1 MFILYKL
8 KQMADL
14 LNIKKDFPV
23 LNNNPDLVYLDT
35 GATAL
40 KPKCVIDKINEYYD
54 KYGVNVNRGVYEL
67 SYEATTEYEE
77 TRTLTAKFLNARE
90 KEIVFTKGAS
100 NGLNMVALGF
110 GMDYIQEGDE
120 IITTELEHHSNVLP
134 WMNVAK
140 KKNATLKYIELDSTG
155 RITVE
160 AFKKTI
166 TEKSKV
172 LAITYVSNVMG
183 YITPIKEI
191 IKIAHEHNII
201 VVVDAAQAVPHMKVD
216 VQDLD
221 CDFLAFSAHKM
232 FGPTGFGILFGKYKY
247 LKKMSPIEY
256 GGDMIDVV
264 EKYEATTKD
273 APYKFETGT
282 PPIAEAIAFKEAIKY
297 IESIGY
303 DRIHE
308 HEQILLNYA
317 REKLSKVEGITI
329 YNPTAE
335 TAIITFNINK
345 AHPHDAAT
353 IFDEYHVALRA
364 GHHCAQLI
372 TKWLD
377 CVATLRA
384 CIYVYNDYH
393 DIDVFVEA
401 VKAAVKYFEEW

>member
-1 MFILYKL
+1 
-8 KQMADL
+8 MADL

-247 LKKMSPIEY
+247 LKRMSPIEY

>member
-1 MFILYKL
+1 
-8 KQMADL
+8 MADL

-308 HEQILLNYA
+308 HEQVLLNYA

>member
-1 MFILYKL
+1 
-8 KQMADL
+8 MADL

-353 IFDEYHVALRA
+353 IFDEYHVGLRA

>member
-1 MFILYKL
+1 
-8 KQMADL
+8 MADL

-160 AFKKTI
+160 ENKKTI

>member
-1 MFILYKL
+1 
-8 KQMADL
+8 MADL

-216 VQDLD
+216 AQDLD

>member
-1 MFILYKL
+1 
-8 KQMADL
+8 MADL

-335 TAIITFNINK
+335 TSIITFNINK

>member
-1 MFILYKL
+1 
-8 KQMADL
+8 MADL

-120 IITTELEHHSNVLP
+120 IITTELEHHSNLLP

>member
-1 MFILYKL
+1 
-8 KQMADL
+8 MADL

-201 VVVDAAQAVPHMKVD
+201 VVVDAAQTVPHMKVD

>member
-1 MFILYKL
+1 
-8 KQMADL
+8 MADL

-191 IKIAHEHNII
+191 IKIAHKHNII

>member
-1 MFILYKL
+1 
-8 KQMADL
+8 MADL

-384 CIYVYNDYH
+384 CIYVYNDYY

>member
-1 MFILYKL
+1 
-8 KQMADL
+8 MAYL

>member
-1 MFILYKL
+1 
-8 KQMADL
+8 MADL

-372 TKWLD
+372 TKWLG

>member
-1 MFILYKL
+1 
-8 KQMADL
+8 MADL

-77 TRTLTAKFLNARE
+77 TRTLTAKVLNARE

>member
-1 MFILYKL
+1 
-8 KQMADL
+8 MADL

-247 LKKMSPIEY
+247 LKKLSPIEY

>member
-1 MFILYKL
+1 
-8 KQMADL
+8 MADL

-120 IITTELEHHSNVLP
+120 IITSELEHHSNVIP
-134 WMNVAK
+134 WQNVAK
-140 KKNATLKYIELDSTG
+140 KKKAVLKFIELDSTG

-160 AFKKTI
+160 AFKKVLTNK
-166 TEKSKV
+166 TKV
-172 LAITYVSNVMG
+172 VAITYVSNVMG

-191 IKIAHEHNII
+191 IKLAHSVGAI
-201 VVVDAAQAVPHMKVD
+201 VVVDAAQAVPHMPID
-216 VQDLD
+216 VKELD
-221 CDFLAFSAHKM
+221 ADFLAFSAHKM
-232 FGPTGFGILFGKYKY
+232 LGPTGFGILYGKYD
-247 LKKMSPIEY
+247 LLQAMNPIEF
-256 GGDMIDVV
+256 GGDMNDNVDL
-264 EKYEATTKD
+264 YESHYKD
-273 APYKFETGT
+273 APFKFETGT

-297 IESIGY
+297 IENIGFEQ
-303 DRIHE
+303 IQKNE
-308 HEQILLNYA
+308 HELTRYVVDELLKIDN
-317 REKLSKVEGITI
+317 VIV
-329 YNPTAE
+329 YNPTVE
-335 TAIITFNINK
+335 TGTIAFNIKNV
-345 AHPHDAAT
+345 HPHDAAT
-353 IFDEYHVALRA
+353 YFDQENIALRA

-372 TKWLD
+372 TKWLE
-377 CVATLRA
+377 CVGTLRA
-384 CIYVYNDYH
+384 CFYIYNDME
-393 DIDVFVEA
+393 DAKKFVSA
-401 VKAAVKYFEEW
+401 VKGAAEYFKEW

>member
-1 MFILYKL
+1 
-8 KQMADL
+8 MADL

-155 RITVE
+155 RITIE

-345 AHPHDAAT
+345 AHPRDAAT

>member
-1 MFILYKL
+1 
-8 KQMADL
+8 MADL

-110 GMDYIQEGDE
+110 GMDYVQEGDE

>member
-1 MFILYKL
+1 
-8 KQMADL
+8 MADL

-166 TEKSKV
+166 TEKIKV

>member
-1 MFILYKL
+1 
-8 KQMADL
+8 MADL

-160 AFKKTI
+160 ALKKTI

>member
-1 MFILYKL
+1 
-8 KQMADL
+8 MADL

-77 TRTLTAKFLNARE
+77 TRTLTAKFLKARE

>member
-1 MFILYKL
+1 
-8 KQMADL
+8 MADL

-297 IESIGY
+297 IESTGY